1 MEHFGDSMGFC
12 KKAGYRPEIA
22 WTCHDYA
29 GVLLQRAAADPAN
42 AGQADRALAK
52 SLLEEGLAVAKELG
66 MTPLTDRV
74 AEMLASLDIPVSTP
88 SVFPNGLSQREVEV
102 LSLIALGRSNREIG
116 EELFITSNT
125 VARHISNIFTKTGV
139 SNRAEA
145 ATYASRQGLVS

>member
-1 MEHFGDSMGFC
+1 M
-12 KKAGYRPEIA
+12 A

-29 GVLLQRAAADPAN
+29 GVLLQRAASGPAN
-42 AGQADRALAK
+42 AGQANRALAQ
-52 SLLEEGLAVAKELG
+52 SLLEEGLAASTGLG
-66 MTPLTDRV
+66 MTPLMERM
-74 AEMLASLDIPVSTP
+74 AKILASLHVPVSAP
-88 SVFPNGLSQREVEV
+88 PGFPDGLSQREVEV

-145 ATYASRQGLVS
+145 ATYASRQGLIT